1 MFFWICQNVKKNKQK
16 RYVFQMGKIWL
27 IIQVNVHYIL
37 SYGHY
42 ILIWAYFSFSGPK
55 FLVRWALFLLN
66 CYNSL
71 QCSKYFVSYIHSSLG
86 HVLNCVC
93 VI

>member
-37 SYGHY
+37 SYG
-42 ILIWAYFSFSGPK
+42 LI
-55 FLVRWALFLLN
+55 FLYGHTLVSVVQNFL
-66 CYNSL
+66 
-71 QCSKYFVSYIHSSLG
+71 
-86 HVLNCVC
+86 
-93 VI
+93 